1 MVETLN
7 LHDDGEGYV
16 TLEQPKPQ
24 QTSPVKSNAS
34 TSFQM
39 DEKNLAQQQQ
49 MPMDSTP
56 LQDIMGDEQNLANGG
71 VMMEAPVMQQQ
82 PRIQNLQGVQAP
94 PQAQMGMG
102 QMMPQQQPEVKPES
116 KNPLNL
122 TDDQMVALLVAAC
135 TAVAISKPVQ
145 DKLVTS
151 VPKLLTENGTRS
163 MVGLGAT
170 GLVAAALFYFSKS
183 YVVKA

>member
-1 MVETLN
+1 MVETMN
-7 LHDDGEGYV
+7 LSDDGEGYV
-16 TLEQPKPQ
+16 ALKQPEPPAKP
-24 QTSPVKSNAS
+24 TS

-56 LQDIMGDEQNLANGG
+56 LQDIMGDDQNLSNGG
-71 VMMEAPVMQQQ
+71 MMMDAPPVVQQQ
-82 PRIQNLQGVQAP
+82 PRIQNVQGVQAP

-102 QMMPQQQPEVKPES
+102 QMMQQQQPEVKPES

-122 TDDQMVALLVAAC
+122 TDDQMIALLVAAC
-135 TAVAISKPVQ
+135 TAAAISKPVQ

-151 VPKLLTENGTRS
+151 VPKFLTENGTRS

-183 YVVKA
+183 YVIKA